1 MTLSCE
7 ILHLTFPSLTKCK
20 TLDLTHHYC
29 IMLVQP
35 GNQMNQRKQ
44 GSNFQMAQVKSLQ
57 RLLKP
62 TCVLNFATDDSTKV
76 SKEKNY

>member
-1 MTLSCE
+1 
-7 ILHLTFPSLTKCK
+7 
-20 TLDLTHHYC
+20 
-29 IMLVQP
+29 MLVQP
-35 GNQMNQRKQ
+35 GNQMNPRKQ

-76 SKEKNY
+76 SKEKNYWFVFTIQTNLNL

>member
-29 IMLVQP
+29 IMHDACAT
-35 GNQMNQRKQ
+35 RKSDESEEAGEQ
-44 GSNFQMAQVKSLQ
+44 FSNGTS
-57 RLLKP
+57 
-62 TCVLNFATDDSTKV
+62 
-76 SKEKNY
+76 